1 MSAVGARYLIKPL
14 TSALLAL
21 LGCCVIAST
30 VARADCGDYV
40 HFNAGT
46 RQLVGQAEQDA
57 GNHLLEAKPT
67 LHPLRH
73 NRPCQGPECSQ
84 GRVPTPEPLA
94 SVRLIVEHWGCPTPP
109 TPLPANDSGVA
120 LAGSAVCEPDRS
132 LSTIF
137 HPPR

>member
-1 MSAVGARYLIKPL
+1 MPTFGPRLLVK
-14 TSALLAL
+14 LLAFATGFL
-21 LGCCVIAST
+21 IAPSL
-30 VARADCGDYV
+30 ARADCGDYV

-46 RQLVGQAEQDA
+46 RQLVGQAEHDA
-57 GNHLLEAKPT
+57 GNHLREAKT
-67 LHPLRH
+67 TAHPLRH

-109 TPLPANDSGVA
+109 TSLPANDSGVP
-120 LAGSAVCEPDRS
+120 LAESAACEPDRS
-132 LSTIF
+132 PLTVF